1 MTLFV
6 ATRRAARIL
15 TFAAMLPAVA
25 LAEGYPNKPI
35 TMYVAYGAGATT
47 DVTARALAKAAEA
60 ALGVPIAVE
69 NKGGG
74 GGTVAAGLLASKK
87 PDGYTLLVGSTGPLT
102 IRPLLMKVSYKP
114 ENITGIIEYSHFH
127 NGSVVV
133 NANSPWKTID
143 EFIAYAKT
151 RSGKLNYASAGVGSA
166 THLAMAYFAT
176 RAQINV
182 VHVPFKSTAEALN
195 SLIGGDTEALIV
207 PTLGSQ
213 AFVANPAIRLLAV
226 VSKQRIP
233 TFLDVPTVDE
243 SGLPGFEFTSWFG
256 LLGPAKMPA
265 DVTQRLNDAVART
278 IAIPR
283 VAESIAQQGIEPRPM
298 SSAAFTEL
306 LTDNYASMKRI
317 VGAAGIAGD

>member
-1 MTLFV
+1 MKTWM
-6 ATRRAARIL
+6 A
-15 TFAAMLPAVA
+15 A
-25 LAEGYPNKPI
+25 LA
-35 TMYVAYGAGATT
+35 GALLMFTAPMP
-47 DVTARALAKAAEA
+47 TARAQSTIAKIVVPFAAGGGQDVLARVIAPELGAQLGATFVVENRA
-60 ALGVPIAVE
+60 GAGGALGASD
-69 NKGGG
+69 
-74 GGTVAAGLLASKK
+74 VARSK
-87 PDGYTLLVGSTGPLT
+87 PDGSTLLMAASSHTISAALDRKAPFDPVNDFTAVAHVGTGAYIFL
-102 IRPLLMKVSYKP
+102 
-114 ENITGIIEYSHFH
+114 
-127 NGSVVV
+127 V
-133 NANSPWKTID
+133 NAKIPARSVA

>member
-1 MTLFV
+1 MKTWM
-6 ATRRAARIL
+6 A
-15 TFAAMLPAVA
+15 A
-25 LAEGYPNKPI
+25 LA
-35 TMYVAYGAGATT
+35 GALLMFTAPMP
-47 DVTARALAKAAEA
+47 TARAQSTIAKIVVPFAAGGGQDVLARVIAPELGAQLGATFVVENRA
-60 ALGVPIAVE
+60 GAGGALGASD
-69 NKGGG
+69 
-74 GGTVAAGLLASKK
+74 VARSK
-87 PDGYTLLVGSTGPLT
+87 PDGSTLLMAASSHTISAALDRKAPFDPVNDFTAVAHVGTGAYIFL
-102 IRPLLMKVSYKP
+102 
-114 ENITGIIEYSHFH
+114 
-127 NGSVVV
+127 V
-133 NANSPWKTID
+133 NAKIPARSVA

-233 TFLDVPTVDE
+233 TFPDVPTVDE

>member
-1 MTLFV
+1 MKTWM
-6 ATRRAARIL
+6 A
-15 TFAAMLPAVA
+15 A
-25 LAEGYPNKPI
+25 LA
-35 TMYVAYGAGATT
+35 GALLMFTAPMP
-47 DVTARALAKAAEA
+47 TARAQSTIAKIVVPFAAGGGQDVLARVIAPELGAQLGATFVVENRA
-60 ALGVPIAVE
+60 GAGGALGASD
-69 NKGGG
+69 
-74 GGTVAAGLLASKK
+74 VARSK
-87 PDGYTLLVGSTGPLT
+87 PDGSTLLMAASSHTISAALDRKAPFDPVNDFTAVAHVGTGAYIFL
-102 IRPLLMKVSYKP
+102 
-114 ENITGIIEYSHFH
+114 
-127 NGSVVV
+127 V
-133 NANSPWKTID
+133 NAKIPARSVA

-233 TFLDVPTVDE
+233 TFRDVPTVDE